1 MQADDVRALRYSA
14 VATTAVGVLCAVVGG
29 VVSGG
34 KGVLGAAIAIIVVSL
49 FFVISTVAVLR
60 AARVSP
66 QFMMI
71 AAVGTYT
78 AEILALAIL
87 SAQFKDTTLFSGRV
101 FGITAILCVLA
112 WCAGQIRA
120 FVTARTLIVEPS
132 SVHSARGPVGE
143 P

>member
-1 MQADDVRALRYSA
+1 MQADDVRALRQSA
-14 VATTAVGVLCAVVGG
+14 VATTAVGVLGAVVGG

-34 KGVLGAAIAIIVVSL
+34 KGVLGAAIAILVVSL
-49 FFVISTVAVLR
+49 FFVISSIAVMR

-78 AEILALAIL
+78 VEILALAVL

-101 FGITAILCVLA
+101 FGITAIVCVLA
-112 WCAGQIRA
+112 WSAGQIRA
-120 FVTARTLIVEPS
+120 FVTAKTLIVEPS
-132 SVHSARGPVGE
+132 SVHGTVRE